1 MPNKTSA
8 IEWLRIASHEI
19 GAAKILYE
27 ADHFTDSIG
36 SLLQQSIEK
45 SLKALLA
52 YDNKKILKSHDLV
65 EIYSLVHSKIDLGDD
80 IELLEIA
87 TEYYKEDRYPN
98 PNYTL
103 PPKEEIKIVM
113 DFSQKLFDIVCEK
126 LKIKKDDIVDER

>member
-27 ADHFTDSIG
+27 ANHFTDSIG

-52 YDNKKILKSHDLV
+52 YDNKKILRSHDLV
-65 EIYSLVHSKIDLGDD
+65 EIYSLVHAKIELDDD

-98 PNYTL
+98 PNYEL
-103 PPKEEIKIVM
+103 PPKEEIEKVLNFAEKFFI
-113 DFSQKLFDIVCEK
+113 KVCE
-126 LKIKKDDIVDER
+126 LLDIEMKDIDNV